1 MVLSFLHQFY
11 LFQQITQEKLKQ
23 AHHLADM
30 YREQCVTLES
40 ELAQIKE
47 ESDVGRELFKVPP
60 VDGRVRGRLSH
71 TLSQIK
77 ISDLSV
83 CRNAQR
89 KWPSVCSS

>member
-23 AHHLADM
+23 AHHLAEM
-30 YREQCVTLES
+30 YRKQCVALES

-47 ESDVGRELFKVPP
+47 ESDVGQELFKVP
-60 VDGRVRGRLSH
+60 VGGRIRRRLIH

-77 ISDLSV
+77 IRDLSV

-89 KWPSVCSS
+89 K

>member
-23 AHHLADM
+23 AHHLAEM
-30 YREQCVTLES
+30 YREQCVALES
-40 ELAQIKE
+40 ELAQVKE
-47 ESDVGRELFKVPP
+47 ERDVSRELFKVPP
-60 VDGRVRGRLSH
+60 VDGRVLGRLSH

-77 ISDLSV
+77 IRDFSV

-89 KWPSVCSS
+89 KRPSVCSS